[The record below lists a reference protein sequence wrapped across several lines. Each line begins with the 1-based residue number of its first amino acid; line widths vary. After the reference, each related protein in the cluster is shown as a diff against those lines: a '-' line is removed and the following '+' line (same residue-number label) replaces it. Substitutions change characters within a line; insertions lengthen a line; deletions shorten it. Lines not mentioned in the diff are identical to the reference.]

1 MFRFL
6 TSPRFYFPIVILLA
20 LTVLSLSVDDF
31 WSSVT
36 SGRLFAPPAQ
46 AETTP
51 GKTQPK
57 PSDNATA
64 DAAPTPASA
73 PNPPAV
79 NNTTAPSTAASSTDS
94 VIGEAPPGDE
104 EKSAAEIEVLKQL
117 SQRREKLEQR
127 AKELDQ
133 REALIKVA
141 EQRVDQKIHEME
153 VLRQQLT
160 TMVSQVS
167 EAQAA
172 QLDNLVKI
180 YETMKPEEAAKIFE
194 SLDMNDLLNVIKRM
208 KPKSTAPIMAK
219 MAPEKA
225 KEITVALTRQDQLP
239 EVK

>member
-6 TSPRFYFPIVILLA
+6 TSPRFYFPVVIILA
-20 LTVLSLSVDDF
+20 VTILSLSIDDF
-31 WSSVT
+31 WSSIT

-46 AETTP
+46 AETTQNKNP
-51 GKTQPK
+51 NQTADNTAAAGKT
-57 PSDNATA
+57 DTA
-64 DAAPTPASA
+64 PAPASA
-73 PNPPAV
+73 PNPPTV
-79 NNTTAPSTAASSTDS
+79 SDTTASDS
-94 VIGEAPPGDE
+94 PIGAPPTGDE

-133 REALIKVA
+133 REDVIKVA
-141 EQRVDQKIHEME
+141 ELRVDKKIHEME
-153 VLRQQLT
+153 VLRQQLY
-160 TMVSQVS
+160 TMVNQVS

-172 QLDNLVKI
+172 QLDNTVKI

-194 SLDMNDLLNVIKRM
+194 NMGMPDLLNVVKRM

-225 KEITVALTRQDQLP
+225 REITVALTHQDQLP